1 MRRLFITVIM
11 VLLFQQA
18 HTQVFWL
25 KVINAADQLPVRLN
39 YPGKSVSREERN
51 AALEQLLS
59 FCREKGMLSATIDS
73 VLEKGDTLLAWLD
86 TGPVYRWARLARG
99 NVEEEA
105 CSYSGFREKLF
116 RNSVFNPRQVAK
128 LMNRMLRYYQNN
140 GYAFARISFDSV
152 YCIDHVFSARL
163 HAMPGDRFQIDSLNY
178 RGDARISERYLQNYL
193 GINPGDIYNEE
204 LITAMN
210 TRLREIPFVQM
221 SRPADVFLT
230 GKSALIR
237 LYLNDKNASNFSGI
251 VGFLPNS
258 AQDGKLLLTGEA
270 SLKVRNGL
278 GRGESIDAE
287 WRRLQ
292 QATQSLSVGLAWPFL
307 FNLPFGF
314 SGAFSLYKKDTAF
327 ISVQP
332 NLGIQY
338 LMRGTDYL
346 KLYFEARNSS
356 LLSTRGLSNISAL
369 PDYADIG
376 TSLYG
381 LEANITRLDYR
392 FNPRKGYRLIS
403 RVSAGSRKI
412 RKNVA
417 VNPLVY
423 EGLRLNSIQVNA
435 MLDADLFVPLF
446 RRATFNTGLM
456 ASWLESPSLFENEL
470 PRIGGINSL
479 RGFNEESIFAA
490 SYAILNL
497 EYRYLMDEN
506 AFIFVFVNGAW
517 YENKAVN
524 RNISDTPYGLGAGIS
539 FETKAGIFSLSYA
552 LGSEKGNPVQF
563 RSAKVHF
570 GLTSLF

>member
-1 MRRLFITVIM
+1 
-11 VLLFQQA
+11 
-18 HTQVFWL
+18 
-25 KVINAADQLPVRLN
+25 
-39 YPGKSVSREERN
+39 
-51 AALEQLLS
+51 
-59 FCREKGMLSATIDS
+59 
-73 VLEKGDTLLAWLD
+73 
-86 TGPVYRWARLARG
+86 
-99 NVEEEA
+99 
-105 CSYSGFREKLF
+105 
-116 RNSVFNPRQVAK
+116 
-128 LMNRMLRYYQNN
+128 
-140 GYAFARISFDSV
+140 
-152 YCIDHVFSARL
+152 
-163 HAMPGDRFQIDSLNY
+163 
-178 RGDARISERYLQNYL
+178 
-193 GINPGDIYNEE
+193 
-204 LITAMN
+204 
-210 TRLREIPFVQM
+210 
-221 SRPADVFLT
+221 
-230 GKSALIR
+230 
-237 LYLNDKNASNFSGI
+237 
-251 VGFLPNS
+251 
-258 AQDGKLLLTGEA
+258 
-270 SLKVRNGL
+270 
-278 GRGESIDAE
+278 
-287 WRRLQ
+287 
-292 QATQSLSVGLAWPFL
+292 
-307 FNLPFGF
+307 
-314 SGAFSLYKKDTAF
+314 
-327 ISVQP
+327 
-332 NLGIQY
+332 
-338 LMRGTDYL
+338 MRGTDYL